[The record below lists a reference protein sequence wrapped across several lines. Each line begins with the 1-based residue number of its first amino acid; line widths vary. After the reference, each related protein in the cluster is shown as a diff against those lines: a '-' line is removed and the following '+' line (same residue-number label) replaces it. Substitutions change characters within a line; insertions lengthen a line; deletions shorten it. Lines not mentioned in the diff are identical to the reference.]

1 MEPEA
6 QLAEDA
12 AAHKSRWLA
21 LVQQPSDD
29 LLLGAGQGGM
39 TRLAVAADQAG
50 SFDDM
55 SNVERVG
62 RREEVGIPALTARRH
77 PGEYVSRTH
86 LALAE
91 PALT

>member
-39 TRLAVAADQAG
+39 TRLVDENGTKVASRA
-50 SFDDM
+50 
-55 SNVERVG
+55 ER
-62 RREEVGIPALTARRH
+62 
-77 PGEYVSRTH
+77 PGTFG
-86 LALAE
+86 
-91 PALT
+91 